1 MAVGMKMRFAKKLRL
16 QLDPLYEATSEV
28 AKQNLDFEV
37 GHSNIKEFEDVLLS
51 FSHMKES
58 LKASLEQQW
67 EAEHMQKEQIA
78 ALAHDL
84 KTPLTVIQGNAD
96 LISETEL
103 DEEQRLYAEY
113 ISSSSEQMQ
122 LYIRTLIDISRAAS
136 GYQLHMEDIDVLSY
150 VEQLRGQIDALC
162 QTKKIGLQ
170 MELEHLPDVLSADKL
185 LLERAIMNVIN
196 NAMDYSPQDSSIHI
210 SIIGGKQHLKITV
223 TDAGPGFSQ
232 EDLLHAK
239 EQFYMADHSRSSNM
253 HFGMGLFIT
262 KSIVQ
267 QHGGQLDLYYDSFTT
282 HDSIGVK
289 RKLRFRSFNGYL
301 KEEERNVR
309 PAEHNEIL
317 ELLKQ
322 CTNCRDQLLI
332 MLLAET
338 GYRIGE
344 ILGVDYTR
352 DIDYERHTIRVFFRD
367 DNENRARAKNA
378 AYRKAKISDATFQF
392 LLFYLSKYRELLQHQ
407 QMLFV
412 NIEGETKGKA
422 LQVDAVYRMLE
433 RMEKKTGIHTTPH
446 MLRRYFGNMRR
457 DAGWPLEMISEAYGH
472 KHTDTTIKYL
482 NIVDDQLMEASD
494 QYYAKHSVLYDVE
507 KLL

>member
-1 MAVGMKMRFAKKLRL
+1 MGMKKLSSLKTAFWRFLFMLLGGLIGAAAVPFLLMNISTTLGITTYGDYSEIRSNELAPILAATPDLSDVQIPMGIEYVLLDKNYQVIETTLDEDELEHAMRYATTGVIDQNLKKRYLLVTRENEYAVLQYYIGAQYTNEWMNTHLPSPDILLIILIAAGGIFVCLFLTTRFAKKLRL

-51 FSHMKES
+51 FSRMKES

-136 GYQLHMEDIDVLSY
+136 GYQLHMQDNDVLTY

-170 MELEHLPDVLSADKL
+170 MELEHLPDVLSVDKL

-196 NAMDYSPQDSSIHI
+196 NALDYSPQDSSIHI
-210 SIIGGKQHLKITV
+210 SIIGSKQHLKITV
-223 TDAGPGFSQ
+223 TDAGPGFLQ
-232 EDLLHAK
+232 EDLLHAE
-239 EQFYMADHSRSSNM
+239 EQFYMADHSRSSNL

-267 QHGGQLDLYYDSFTT
+267 QHGGQLDLSN
-282 HDSIGVK
+282 S
-289 RKLRFRSFNGYL
+289 
-301 KEEERNVR
+301 E
-309 PAEHNEIL
+309 
-317 ELLKQ
+317 
-322 CTNCRDQLLI
+322 
-332 MLLAET
+332 
-338 GYRIGE
+338 
-344 ILGVDYTR
+344 
-352 DIDYERHTIRVFFRD
+352 
-367 DNENRARAKNA
+367 
-378 AYRKAKISDATFQF
+378 
-392 LLFYLSKYRELLQHQ
+392 
-407 QMLFV
+407 
-412 NIEGETKGKA
+412 
-422 LQVDAVYRMLE
+422 
-433 RMEKKTGIHTTPH
+433 KTGGAQVT
-446 MLRRYFGNMRR
+446 
-457 DAGWPLEMISEAYGH
+457 ISIPY
-472 KHTDTTIKYL
+472 
-482 NIVDDQLMEASD
+482 
-494 QYYAKHSVLYDVE
+494 
-507 KLL
+507 